1 MKVLKV
7 LALVAI
13 LITSSMAEK
22 EALIIGVSDYYNS
35 DLNGIET
42 DLYMET
48 LLKKVGGFMFTKLT
62 DSESL

>member
-1 MKVLKV
+1 MKILKI

-13 LITSSMAEK
+13 LITSSMAKK

-42 DLYMET
+42 DVYNMET
-48 LLKKVGGFMFTKLT
+48 LLRRWVSCYKTHKFRVT
-62 DSESL
+62 